1 MEAGGFVK
9 GDTEIP
15 GAPKREEA
23 DGLECVWRPFWTE
36 DEYHNPFGPAC
47 GAPASHVIIWLD
59 GTRRW
64 STACLRHL
72 DLDPAAPPC
81 RIIPIPELES

>member
-1 MEAGGFVK
+1 MEAGGFVT
-9 GDTEIP
+9 GDTVYP
-15 GAPKREEA
+15 APRLVEVQA
-23 DGLECVWRPFWTE
+23 LDCVWRPFHDAET
-36 DEYHNPFGPAC
+36 DTPFGPAC
-47 GAPASHVIIWLD
+47 GAPATHVIVWLD

-81 RIIPIPELES
+81 RIIPIPEL